1 MELTPSFKVLVIK
14 DGGLGMIIII
24 YVLIGLYAI
33 LIGMAGVSQLKEN
46 DFRVR
51 SIFFV
56 VLPISMLLILFVP
69 NKSSM
74 FIMLIVAFII
84 MHLLSIAEGILTNG
98 KLIYSHH
105 IIRFIFHVILVL
117 LVYNFIV

>member
-1 MELTPSFKVLVIK
+1 
-14 DGGLGMIIII
+14 MIIII